1 MPEYYDV
8 LGVHRN
14 ADEKTIRQAYRR
26 LARKYHPDVNPG
38 DSSAEDSFKNVNEA
52 YSVLSNPEDRRQYD
66 RFGDQWKNRPH
77 YNENNFSNFNTH
89 SGFTFDP
96 RSMFGGSNHRSVFD
110 FQEDTF
116 AEKEPVIEPREH
128 PIDIT
133 LQEAFSGT
141 TRTLRLLNEKRI
153 EAKIP
158 PGVTNGSRI
167 HIRGVDGSND
177 DFYLIVA
184 ISDHPTFRRE
194 NDDLYM
200 RAYAYPDQLVLGG
213 ELSLSTFL
221 GTVSLQMPPLTQNDH
236 TFRIDGRGMPSLKD
250 ATTYGDLYVTISARF
265 PDSPTLSE
273 IEIYEQLRSIRTS
286 QDG

>member
-8 LGVHRN
+8 LGVHRT

-66 RFGDQWKNRPH
+66 RFGDQWKNRPN
-77 YNENNFSNFNTH
+77 YNEQHFSNFNTR

-96 RSMFGGSNHRSVFD
+96 RSMFGEANHRSVFD
-110 FQEDTF
+110 FQQDTF
-116 AEKEPVIEPREH
+116 AEEDPVIEPREH
-128 PIDIT
+128 PIEIT

-141 TRTLRLLNEKRI
+141 TRTLRLLHEKRI

-167 HIRGVDGSND
+167 HIRGVEGSID
-177 DFYLIVA
+177 DFFLIVA
-184 ISDHPTFRRE
+184 ISDHPTYRRE
-194 NDDLYM
+194 NDNLYM

-213 ELSLSTFL
+213 EISISTFL
-221 GTVSLQMPPLTQNDH
+221 GTISLHMPPLTQNEQ
-236 TFRIDGRGMPSLKD
+236 FMASM
-250 ATTYGDLYVTISARF
+250 LYFV
-265 PDSPTLSE
+265 
-273 IEIYEQLRSIRTS
+273 
-286 QDG
+286 